1 MKKLIAFFV
10 FIFLIFTPHEAS
22 AQKLDCKKFKNGTF
36 KLVDKTTGTTY
47 IIKRKGTI
55 QTEEIEGAESKYS
68 FQVDW
73 IDDCSYML
81 KATEETLKRNA
92 DFKYL
97 IKVEIVE
104 TKEKSYVMR
113 ATIPDIK
120 AFSMESELFLL
131 E

>member
-1 MKKLIAFFV
+1 MKKIIAFLV
-10 FIFLIFTPHEAS
+10 FTFLISIPQETS

-55 QTEEIEGAESKYS
+55 QTEE
-68 FQVDW
+68 
-73 IDDCSYML
+73 
-81 KATEETLKRNA
+81 TLKRNA

-97 IKVEIVE
+97 IKVEIIE

-113 ATIPDIK
+113 ATISDIK
-120 AFSMESELFLL
+120 GFSMESELFLL